1 MRCRLFPHHDGEQ
14 PCRRKVATAIRAD
27 QHARGVAIPFEVV
40 SNPEFLK
47 EGSPVADFQKPD
59 RIVIGSSRP
68 APNAMLAT
76 KISFMN
82 ELANLAERLGADIEH
97 VRIGFQFI
105 WPGCAAPSRLAMCP
119 SCSRPWKR

>member
-14 PCRRKVATAIRAD
+14 PCRRKVATAIRAE

-59 RIVIGSSRP
+59 SIVIGSSRP

-82 ELANLAERLGADIEH
+82 ELANLAERLGADIER

-119 SCSRPWKR
+119 SCSRQWKR

>member
-1 MRCRLFPHHDGEQ
+1 MSPQ
-14 PCRRKVATAIRAD
+14 VTTAIRTE

-40 SNPEFLK
+40 SKPEYLK
-47 EGSPVADFQKPD
+47 GGSAVADFQKPD
-59 RIVIGSSRP
+59 CIVVMDLRS
-68 APNAMLAT
+68 AELTKNAANAM
-76 KISFMN
+76 
-82 ELANLAERLGADIEH
+82 LANLAERLGADIEL

>member
-1 MRCRLFPHHDGEQ
+1 MDLRSAELT
-14 PCRRKVATAIRAD
+14 KYAA
-27 QHARGVAIPFEVV
+27 
-40 SNPEFLK
+40 
-47 EGSPVADFQKPD
+47 
-59 RIVIGSSRP
+59 
-68 APNAMLAT
+68 NAMLAT

-82 ELANLAERLGADIEH
+82 ELANLAERLGADIER